1 MIIATTSTRS
11 RRLLK
16 GALLLS
22 LTLTSTACAWSNKSK
37 GAAIGTAGGAAAGAA
52 VGSQTGSTAR
62 GAIIGAVVGGAT
74 GMIIGNQMD
83 KQAKEL
89 EQAVAGATVQRV
101 GEGLVVT
108 FDSGLLYDFDSYRIR
123 AEAGRNLQSL
133 ASSLKDYPN
142 TDVLI
147 VGHTDSSGS
156 ANYNQDLSLRRADA
170 ASSYLLTYGVASS
183 RIRTSG
189 RGLTEPVASND
200 TEAGRQTNRRI
211 EIAIFASQAARTG
224 SR

>member
-16 GALLLS
+16 GALVLGLA
-22 LTLTSTACAWSNKSK
+22 LTSTACAWSNKSK

-52 VGSQTGSTAR
+52 IGSQTGSTAR

-89 EQAVAGATVQRV
+89 EQQVAGATVQRV

-108 FDSGLLYDFDSYRIR
+108 FDSGMLYDFDSSQIR
-123 AEAGRNLQSL
+123 PDAATNLQAL
-133 ASSLKDYPN
+133 ASSLKEYPD
-142 TDVLI
+142 TEILI

-156 ANYNQDLSLRRADA
+156 DNYNQDLSLRRADA
-170 ASSYLLTYGVASS
+170 ASSYLRTYGVAAS
-183 RIRTSG
+183 RIHSSG
-189 RGLTEPVASND
+189 RGETEAVATND